1 MSKVVIAMEMSD
13 LEKIEDMH
21 PELRFYMIDVPNL
34 HYHGHIDG
42 NDVYINENQPE
53 LDWLVT
59 ALHECVHYEFDYGN
73 LSDGTKFSTKV
84 AERWAMGESKREFK
98 AMFRR
103 GLVN

>member
-1 MSKVVIAMEMSD
+1 MEMSD

-53 LDWLVT
+53 VDWLVT
-59 ALHECVHYEFDYGN
+59 ALHECAHSDFDTGD
-73 LSDGTKFSTKV
+73 LSDGTKLSTKA
-84 AERWAMGESKREFK
+84 AERWAVSESKREFK
-98 AMFRR
+98 AMFRKDF
-103 GLVN
+103 VS